1 MVKDPPAN
9 AGEIRDEGSIP
20 ESGRS
25 SGGEHG
31 NPVQYSCLEN
41 LMDRGAGGYSP
52 WGHKESDKTDV
63 TEQAKAIYS
72 YLKFLVSIM
81 LLLLL
86 LSRFSRVRLC
96 ATP

>member
-1 MVKDPPAN
+1 MVLVVKDPPAN

-41 LMDRGAGGYSP
+41 PRDRGA
-52 WGHKESDKTDV
+52 WRAKNHRV
-63 TEQAKAIYS
+63 TKS
-72 YLKFLVSIM
+72 
-81 LLLLL
+81 
-86 LSRFSRVRLC
+86 
-96 ATP
+96 